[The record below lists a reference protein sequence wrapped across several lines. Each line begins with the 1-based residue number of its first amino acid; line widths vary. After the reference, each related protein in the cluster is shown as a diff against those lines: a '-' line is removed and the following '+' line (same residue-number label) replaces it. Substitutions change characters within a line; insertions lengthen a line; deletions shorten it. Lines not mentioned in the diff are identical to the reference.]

1 MYFIIFN
8 IWNVVFYIV
17 VVYVYMVFDYCK
29 NLYFINSFF
38 KLFWMVELYYNC
50 SSFFEFNVF
59 IKMLKF

>member
-17 VVYVYMVFDYCK
+17 VVYVYMVYDYCK

-38 KLFWMVELYYNC
+38 RLFWMVELYYNC
-50 SSFFEFNVF
+50 SSCFY
-59 IKMLKF
+59 